1 MIDAAI
7 RRARSRWLTSAMVN
21 AGGRWAALPAGAA
34 ALLGITLA
42 LFGVH
47 SLFWL
52 LTVSLLGAVGV
63 LVTLVLIRN
72 HYARPGASGAPDW
85 TLLLD
90 RALQLDDA
98 LPTMLE
104 SNGEF
109 RALMEARVAAGLDP
123 VRAKQA
129 TPARRWGALIV
140 ALILALMPLV
150 FLRPASSVAS
160 EPMLAETQPVES
172 ADDQAVA
179 VPRLD
184 FIDPSIGPTSGG
196 NTVRIYGG
204 NLLNVAQVYFGE
216 EPAMFAMGVAPDLI
230 VCLAPVHEAGVV
242 EVSVETQSG
251 VRGNGLQYTYI
262 EGASGPGA
270 GGDSGRGGGGKDGEV
285 AKRPNEDKS
294 EGTAGE
300 KPENEQPREMK
311 SNPEPKEGGAGDND
325 TPPISGPKPPDEEVE
340 TDLNHVKPVAGDGET
355 SKQDRSHWVYNPDG
369 EKLDGSNPVPR
380 DLKHPGEKSMPRTK
394 VTTGERKRIEEVFR
408 KLYE

>member
-1 MIDAAI
+1 MADETDNRSMIDAAI

-52 LTVSLLGAVGV
+52 LAVSMLGAVGV
-63 LVTLVLIRN
+63 LVTLVRIRN
-72 HYARPGASGAPDW
+72 HYARPGAFGAPDW

-90 RALQLDDA
+90 RALQLADA

-129 TPARRWGALIV
+129 TPARRWGALFV

-150 FLRPASSVAS
+150 FWRPAPENPTDDPAQ
-160 EPMLAETQPVES
+160 LAKEET
-172 ADDQAVA
+172 
-179 VPRLD
+179 
-184 FIDPSIGPTSGG
+184 DPSIVNQPQGPEEG
-196 NTVRIYGG
+196 NS
-204 NLLNVAQVYFGE
+204 
-216 EPAMFAMGVAPDLI
+216 EPTKGDEGKADAP
-230 VCLAPVHEAGVV
+230 
-242 EVSVETQSG
+242 
-251 VRGNGLQYTYI
+251 
-262 EGASGPGA
+262 GPGE
-270 GGDSGRGGGGKDGEV
+270 SGKGGGGKDGEV
-285 AKRPNEDKS
+285 AKRPNEEKS

-355 SKQDRSHWVYNPDG
+355 SKQDRSHWVYNPEG
-369 EKLDGSNPVPR
+369 NKLDGSSPVPR
-380 DLKHPGEKSMPRTK
+380 ELNHPGEKSMPRTK